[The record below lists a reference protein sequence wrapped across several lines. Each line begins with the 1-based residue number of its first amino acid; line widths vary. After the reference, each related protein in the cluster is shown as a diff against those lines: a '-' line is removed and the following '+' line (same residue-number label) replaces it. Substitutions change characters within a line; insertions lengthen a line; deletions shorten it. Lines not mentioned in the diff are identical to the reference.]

1 MAHIFPPQ
9 LAAVHLCQKQFEEFL
24 IGIYDP
30 PHLGAHKSNHK
41 LETVIGTYAAMM
53 DHAMES
59 GLQFLRTNPHSA
71 HTSTRLS
78 SPVNG
83 NTWMRNRQIARF
95 WHRRHSHRYTLIRP
109 HTN

>member
-71 HTSTRLS
+71 NPPTPLPVYLRRLM
-78 SPVNG
+78 G
-83 NTWMRNRQIARF
+83 
-95 WHRRHSHRYTLIRP
+95 IRG
-109 HTN
+109 